1 MNKFFIEPNSNYL
14 DLVTILCAAFLLKKK
29 KKKNHDMTKEEGKRE
44 KVLNTV

>member
-1 MNKFFIEPNSNYL
+1 MNEFFIEPNSNYL

-29 KKKNHDMTKEEGKRE
+29 KNHDMTKEEGKQE